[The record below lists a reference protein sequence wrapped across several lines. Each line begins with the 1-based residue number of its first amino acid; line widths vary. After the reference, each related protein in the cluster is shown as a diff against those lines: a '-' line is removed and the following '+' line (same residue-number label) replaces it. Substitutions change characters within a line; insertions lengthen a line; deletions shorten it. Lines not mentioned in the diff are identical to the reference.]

1 MGVNASIEGS
11 NPSFSASRTER
22 CPSGLR
28 SATGNRVRAERCV
41 AGSNPA
47 LSALSS
53 ISARFKKRRSQ
64 MSPNPYDNL
73 PPAASFSLTS
83 SDLKEGEKL
92 AMPQVS
98 GIFGAGGQDV
108 SPQLSWSGFP
118 SGTQSFVVTM
128 CDPEAPTV
136 TGFWHWA
143 VVNIPGNVTELPA
156 GAGDESGSGLPEGA
170 FQLKNDARMACYVG
184 AGPPEGHG
192 RHRYIFAALAL
203 EAERVEIDKEATPA
217 LLMFNLFNGT
227 LGRAFLEGWYER

>member
-1 MGVNASIEGS
+1 DVLLLMGGTRQSLS
-11 NPSFSASRTER
+11 NEQD
-22 CPSGLR
+22 
-28 SATGNRVRAERCV
+28 
-41 AGSNPA
+41 
-47 LSALSS
+47 
-53 ISARFKKRRSQ
+53 FKNRRSQ
-64 MSPNPYDNL
+64 MGWNPYDNL

-170 FQLKNDARMACYVG
+170 FQLKNDARMARYVG
-184 AGPPEGHG
+184 AGPP
-192 RHRYIFAALAL
+192 R
-203 EAERVEIDKEATPA
+203 KATA
-217 LLMFNLFNGT
+217 GT
-227 LGRAFLEGWYER
+227 ATSSPPSPSRLR

>member
-1 MGVNASIEGS
+1 M
-11 NPSFSASRTER
+11 
-22 CPSGLR
+22 SG
-28 SATGNRVRAERCV
+28 
-41 AGSNPA
+41 
-47 LSALSS
+47 
-53 ISARFKKRRSQ
+53 
-64 MSPNPYDNL
+64 NPYDNL

-98 GIFGAGGQDV
+98 GIFGASGQDV

-156 GAGDESGSGLPEGA
+156 GAGDEAGSGLPEGA

-217 LLMFNLFNGT
+217 LLMFNLFTGT

>member
-1 MGVNASIEGS
+1 
-11 NPSFSASRTER
+11 
-22 CPSGLR
+22 
-28 SATGNRVRAERCV
+28 
-41 AGSNPA
+41 
-47 LSALSS
+47 
-53 ISARFKKRRSQ
+53 
-64 MSPNPYDNL
+64 MSWNPYEHL
-73 PPAASFSLTS
+73 PSAASFSLTS
-83 SDLKEGEKL
+83 SDLREGEKL

-143 VVNIPGNVTELPA
+143 VVNIPANVTELPA
-156 GAGDESGSGLPEGA
+156 GASDESGAALPPGA
-170 FQLKNDARMACYVG
+170 FQLPNDARMARYCG

-203 EAERVEIDKEATPA
+203 DTERIEIDTGATPA
-217 LLMFNLFNGT
+217 WLMFNLLGCT

>member
-1 MGVNASIEGS
+1 
-11 NPSFSASRTER
+11 
-22 CPSGLR
+22 
-28 SATGNRVRAERCV
+28 
-41 AGSNPA
+41 
-47 LSALSS
+47 
-53 ISARFKKRRSQ
+53 
-64 MSPNPYDNL
+64 MSWNPYDNL

-98 GIFGAGGQDV
+98 GIFGANGQDV

-170 FQLKNDARMACYVG
+170 FQLKNDARMARYVG
-184 AGPPEGHG
+184 AGPP
-192 RHRYIFAALAL
+192 R
-203 EAERVEIDKEATPA
+203 KATAGTATSSPPSPSRLRGSRLTRKRRPRCLCSTYSTA
-217 LLMFNLFNGT
+217 LLDAPSSRAGT
-227 LGRAFLEGWYER
+227 RGRPRGSVKHRNEELSLGSCRPQARSPGDGM

>member
-1 MGVNASIEGS
+1 
-11 NPSFSASRTER
+11 
-22 CPSGLR
+22 
-28 SATGNRVRAERCV
+28 
-41 AGSNPA
+41 
-47 LSALSS
+47 
-53 ISARFKKRRSQ
+53 
-64 MSPNPYDNL
+64 
-73 PPAASFSLTS
+73 LTS

-98 GIFGAGGQDV
+98 GIFGASGQDV

-118 SGTQSFVVTM
+118 SGTRSFVVTM

-156 GAGDESGSGLPEGA
+156 GAGDEAGSGLPEGD
-170 FQLKNDARMACYVG
+170 FQHKNDARMACYVG